1 MHIYKITETNLTL
14 NKTLEIANAMENAAL
29 LSSKIE
35 ETKENNEFTHKI
47 GQQYHKPQ
55 NTNYRKKHYP
65 QDQYQHQQR
74 STPNNNTQSYY
85 KMWSQRSP
93 CRSLSTK

>member
-1 MHIYKITETNLTL
+1 
-14 NKTLEIANAMENAAL
+14 MENAAL

-55 NTNYRKKHYP
+55 NTVKRGNFGRFFNIFLSISSILYNKRFFFRMY
-65 QDQYQHQQR
+65 
-74 STPNNNTQSYY
+74 NND
-85 KMWSQRSP
+85 SP
-93 CRSLSTK
+93 CQQFILNSHHCAPP

>member
-1 MHIYKITETNLTL
+1 
-14 NKTLEIANAMENAAL
+14 MENAAL

-55 NTNYRKKHYP
+55 NTVKRGNFGRFFNIFLSISSILYNKRFFFRMYKKKKKKKTLWPLFMDGVQLP
-65 QDQYQHQQR
+65 QG
-74 STPNNNTQSYY
+74 
-85 KMWSQRSP
+85 
-93 CRSLSTK
+93 